1 MIAPLEH
8 SRRGTHR
15 AQTGTA
21 SQPSR
26 SQIAAGEAALS
37 RNPNL
42 LTKLVEKFPV
52 GSVVAAASAGALA
65 GWVVKRALRR

>member
-8 SRRGTHR
+8 RRPEADRIQGGTSRAPRGQ
-15 AQTGTA
+15 A
-21 SQPSR
+21 
-26 SQIAAGEAALS
+26 AALAQHA
-37 RNPNL
+37 NP

-52 GSVVAAASAGALA
+52 GSIVLAASAGAIA